1 MSRKNVE
8 FLDIFILMSI
18 LNFMLNWVE
27 HKKSFITSE
36 PLVVSSISKDHQEQ
50 SLQACSIHVVASWKY
65 LLKEVMNIGS

>member
-36 PLVVSSISKDHQEQ
+36 PVVVSSISNDHKER
-50 SLQACSIHVVASWKY
+50 SLQACSIVASWKY
-65 LLKEVMNIGS
+65 LLKEVMNIGP